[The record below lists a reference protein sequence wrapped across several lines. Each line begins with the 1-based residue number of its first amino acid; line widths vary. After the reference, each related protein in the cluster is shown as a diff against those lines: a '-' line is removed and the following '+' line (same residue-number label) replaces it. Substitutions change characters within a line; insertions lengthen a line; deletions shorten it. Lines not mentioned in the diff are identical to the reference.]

1 MRVLIVGGGV
11 GGCAAAAGLAAAG
24 AEVTVL
30 ESRSHL
36 DPEEGSVIT
45 LAPNGVDALVALGGV
60 DLRQRVADHATPTE
74 GHDLLGARGG
84 LLGKVSLGVPLAD
97 GSRGLTLKRS
107 RLSVELAGLAAE
119 RGADVRLGQ
128 VATVVTTGTNP
139 TVTTTNGTVLE
150 ADVVVGADG
159 VWSVVRRALDP
170 GAPAPRYLG
179 LLNFG
184 GVTRGSALTEQLPL
198 HRWQMTFGKRAFFGA
213 HRTEEGAWW
222 FVNVPGPAPERGA
235 IASAEDWLP
244 RLAGLLD
251 GDAGPGAELVRAG
264 ELELV
269 GHGTFDLPKVPTW
282 HSGGVGLVG
291 DAAHAPSP
299 TSGQGASLA
308 LEDAV
313 VLSRLMGEAADP
325 QAGWAAYEAS
335 RRSRVEKVVADG
347 ARATS
352 SKTPGPVGRALRD
365 PMLKAVFRWVA
376 TEKNGAWLTGE
387 RLSEVRA
394 PHADGAAR

>member
-24 AEVTVL
+24 AQVTVL
-30 ESRSHL
+30 ESRSAL

-45 LAPNGVDALVALGGV
+45 VAPNGVDALVALGGEP
-60 DLRQRVADHATPTE
+60 LRQRIAAHATPTE
-74 GHDLLGARGG
+74 GHDLLGAGGG

-97 GSRGLTLKRS
+97 GSRGFTLKRS
-107 RLSVELAGLAAE
+107 RLSVELAASAAE

-128 VATVVTTGTNP
+128 VATAVTTGTKP
-139 TVTTTNGTVLE
+139 TVTTAEGAVLE
-150 ADVVVGADG
+150 ADLVVGADG
-159 VWSVVRRALDP
+159 VWSAVRRALDP

-184 GVTRGSALTEQLPL
+184 GVTRGTAMTEQLPL
-198 HRWQMTFGKRAFFGA
+198 HRWEMTFGKRAFFGA
-213 HRTEEGAWW
+213 HRTETGAWW
-222 FVNVPGPAPERGA
+222 FVNVPGRAPERGA
-235 IASAEDWLP
+235 TPSAEEWQP
-244 RLAGLLD
+244 RLAELLD
-251 GDAGPGAELVRAG
+251 GDAGPGAELVRSG

-269 GHGTFDLPKVPTW
+269 GHGTFDLPRVPTW
-282 HSGGVGLVG
+282 HRGGVGLLG

-313 VLSRLMGEAADP
+313 VLARVMGDAGSAD
-325 QAGWAAYEAS
+325 AGWAAYQGA
-335 RRSRVEKVVADG
+335 RRTRVEKVVADG

-352 SKTPGPVGRALRD
+352 SKTPGPVGRAFRD
-365 PMLKAVFRWVA
+365 PVLKAVFRWLA

-394 PHADGAAR
+394 PRADGAAR